1 MENSGTAA
9 VTLNSTAE
17 TVFLR
22 RDPRTEGWA
31 LVGNKPFIVGLLCAY
46 VYVVK
51 VAGPRFMQGRKPY
64 DNLKPTIA
72 IYNAAMVVLNWYFM
86 VAYLR
91 RSYLG
96 GGYSFVCQGIDYD
109 ARDEMTMTF
118 LTHCWWYEWVR
129 IADFLDTA
137 FFVLRKKESNI
148 SVLHVVHHA
157 LVVFNGWYGLAY
169 GADGHIALA
178 LIFNSFVHGVMYS
191 YYFLSLLGP
200 AVRKHLWWKR
210 YLTQLQMFQF
220 VVLMAHVF
228 LPLLFECGY
237 PLAHVYIGLPQALFF
252 LVMFRNFYLKNY
264 NDRKKKAA
272 SHNASKTKVQ

>member
-9 VTLNSTAE
+9 VALDSTAA

-31 LVGNKPFIVGLLCAY
+31 LVGNKQFIVGLLCAY

-64 DNLKPTIA
+64 ENLKPVIV

-86 VAYLR
+86 VAYLT

-109 ARDEMTMTF
+109 ARDEMTMSF
-118 LTHCWWYEWVR
+118 LAHCWWYEWVR
-129 IADFLDTA
+129 VADFLDTA
-137 FFVLRKKESNI
+137 FFVLRKKDSHI
-148 SVLHVVHHA
+148 SVLHVVHHV

-169 GADGHIALA
+169 GADGHIALT
-178 LIFNSFVHGVMYS
+178 LIFNSFVHVVMYS

-220 VVLMAHVF
+220 AVLIAHGLVPLF
-228 LPLLFECGY
+228 LECGY
-237 PLAHVYIGLPQALFF
+237 PLAHVYIGLPQGLFF
-252 LVMFRNFYLKNY
+252 LVMFLNFYLRNY
-264 NDRKKKAA
+264 NDRKKMTA
-272 SHNASKTKVQ
+272 SHNASKIKVQ